1 MVLFYWKAIISMIKK
16 HWLAVF
22 AILMATLFL
31 IGVPFTSKT
40 EAINPASLFPAA
52 SGSSQIGAH
61 TPSNLREDYG
71 ITLTPSGSSLE
82 TAQTASVSTSP
93 AFPLKHSTDPTARYL
108 VDQNGQP
115 FFIVGE
121 AAWSLIGQ
129 VSLEDAKLYIDDLAA
144 REFNTVITTL
154 VEGFYADHAPANYY
168 NVEPYIPANDFSSPN
183 DAYFAHADA
192 VINYAAS
199 KGILVILSP
208 NYLGCCGDGWRSVLE
223 DQNTVGDAADF
234 GTYVGNRYKEFPN
247 LIYAWGNDMIP
258 DNSNVR
264 SKIDAMAK
272 AVKSADPNHLH
283 TFHASPE
290 YSSWEIM
297 NTYDYDWIDFN
308 SVYTYNPV
316 QGEVGYNYD
325 PDNNPTTPPPQ
336 PLFLFESHYE
346 NDWAGMPAIVTRRE
360 GYVAVLSGASGYAY
374 GNNPIWHMNGHPWWD
389 VSDWRNH
396 LNDEGRA
403 DMTNFQALFT
413 SRDWVNLIPDRED
426 TLVTGNKGSGEDY
439 AAAALTAGGGTAII
453 YFPNN
458 KTVTVDMSQ
467 ISGSNANVW
476 WFNPRNG
483 NAQSAGTAA
492 TSGSHQFTPPANDDW
507 LLVLD
512 NADLNLSPPGNQM
525 PPPDLNYKCF
535 LPMT

>member
-1 MVLFYWKAIISMIKK
+1 MSKKRWLVAAAI
-16 HWLAVF
+16 W
-22 AILMATLFL
+22 MALLFL
-31 IGVPFTSKT
+31 IGVLFSSKI
-40 EAINPASLFPAA
+40 EAIKSAKLLMTNAVPLRHEERISSSSVEDLGTMPDLAA
-52 SGSSQIGAH
+52 GPTGMVSG
-61 TPSNLREDYG
+61 N
-71 ITLTPSGSSLE
+71 
-82 TAQTASVSTSP
+82 SVLINF
-93 AFPLKHSTDPTARYL
+93 AFPLKLSTDPSARYL

-129 VSLEDAKLYIDDLAA
+129 VSLEDAKLYLDDLAA
-144 REFNTVITTL
+144 RGFNTVITTL

-208 NYLGCCGDGWRSVLE
+208 NYLGCCNDGWRSVLE
-223 DQNTVGDAADF
+223 NQNSIADAASF
-234 GTYVGNRYKEFPN
+234 GSYVGNHYKEFPN

-258 DNSNVR
+258 GNSNVR
-264 SKIDAMAK
+264 NKIDAMAQ
-272 AVKSADPNHLH
+272 AVKTADPNHLH

-297 NTYDYDWIDFN
+297 NSYDYDWIDFN

-316 QGEVGYNYD
+316 QGEVAFNYD
-325 PDNNPTTPPPQ
+325 PDNNPNTPPPL

-346 NDWAGMPAIVTRRE
+346 NDWAGKPAIVTRRE

-374 GNNPIWHMNGHPWWD
+374 GNNPIWHMNGHPQWD
-389 VSDWRNH
+389 VSDWHNH

-413 SRDWVNLIPDRED
+413 SRDWVNLIPDQED
-426 TLVTGNKGSGEDY
+426 TLVIGNKGSGEDY

-453 YFPNN
+453 YFPND
-458 KTVTVDMSQ
+458 KTVTVAMNQ
-467 ISGSNANVW
+467 ISGTNANVW

-483 NAQSAGTAA
+483 NAQSAGTVA
-492 TSGSHQFTPPANDDW
+492 TSGSHQFTPPTNDDW

-512 NADLNLSPPGNQM
+512 NADLNLLPPGEQM
-525 PPPDLNYKCF
+525 PPTDLNYKCF